1 MSFLKS
7 HIYIVLP
14 LLWMSFSTPP
24 AVTSSPIL
32 TNWPYDSKLVQMFPN
47 PASTVIN
54 FTCQGPTNQQ
64 HILQIYSFIGKKMTE
79 VRIFGNTRLT
89 VQLGENYYRG
99 IYIYQLRDLDGRMIE
114 SGKFQVIK

>member
-1 MSFLKS
+1 MSLLKS
-7 HIYIVLP
+7 HIFIALP
-14 LLWMSFSTPP
+14 LIWMSFSATPP
-24 AVTSSPIL
+24 PGKPTTLS
-32 TNWPYDSKLVQMFPN
+32 NWPYDNKLVQMFPN
-47 PASTVIN
+47 PATTVIN

-89 VQLGENYYRG
+89 VQLDENYYRG

>member
-1 MSFLKS
+1 MSLLKN
-7 HIYIVLP
+7 HILLAVP
-14 LLWMSFSTPP
+14 LIWLSFSATTDTKYTP
-24 AVTSSPIL
+24 TSS
-32 TNWPYDSKLVQMFPN
+32 TWPYDNKLVQMFPN
-47 PASTVIN
+47 PATTVIN

-89 VQLGENYYRG
+89 VQLDENYYRG